1 MEDRSMFY
9 GASGE
14 LFAKARALRRNTTES
29 EKLLWEKISGNQL
42 SGFRFKR
49 QHPIGYY
56 IVDFYCHK
64 ARLVIEL
71 DGDYHNLEDQRI
83 YDILRTEELMD
94 FGLTVLRF
102 SNDEVKNRIEN
113 VIKSINDHL
122 KMPPLRSP
130 LTP

>member
-14 LFAKARALRRNTTES
+14 SFSKARALRRSTTES
-29 EKLLWEKISGNQL
+29 EKLLWKKIGGNQL

-49 QHPIGYY
+49 QHPVGYY

-71 DGDYHNLEDQRI
+71 DGDYHNEADQRL
-83 YDILRTEELMD
+83 YDTFRTEELM
-94 FGLTVLRF
+94 V
-102 SNDEVKNRIEN
+102 SV
-113 VIKSINDHL
+113 
-122 KMPPLRSP
+122 
-130 LTP
+130 

>member
-14 LFAKARALRRNTTES
+14 LFSKARALRRNTTES
-29 EKLLWEKISGNQL
+29 EKLLWEKIRGNQL

-71 DGDYHNLEDQRI
+71 DGEYHNQADQMI

-102 SNDEVKNRIEN
+102 SNEEVKNRIEN
-113 VIKSINDHL
+113 VLRSISDHL
-122 KMPPLRSP
+122 KLCSPRTP

>member
-14 LFAKARALRRNTTES
+14 SFSKARALRRNTTES
-29 EKLLWEKISGNQL
+29 EKLLWKKISGNKL
-42 SGFRFKR
+42 SGYRFKR

-64 ARLVIEL
+64 ARLVVEL
-71 DGDYHNLEDQRI
+71 DGDYHNHAEQKI
-83 YDILRTEELMD
+83 YDKLRTEELMD

-102 SNDEVKNRIEN
+102 SNEEVRNRIEN
-113 VIKSINDHL
+113 VIKRISDHL
-122 KMPPLRSP
+122 KVPLRAP
-130 LTP
+130 L